1 MWELRK
7 GDWVKLAPSIH
18 ENLMRIMG
26 WAAEID
32 SKPKLLPPLRLKPLL
47 PKKEI
52 NYEVNKRVY
61 GTHTR

>member
-7 GDWVKLAPSIH
+7 CDWVKLAPSIH

-32 SKPKLLPPLRLKPLL
+32 SKPKLLSVRLKPFA
-47 PKKEI
+47 KKEI

>member
-7 GDWVKLAPSIH
+7 GDWVKLAPFIH

-32 SKPKLLPPLRLKPLL
+32 SKPKLLPALRLKPLL